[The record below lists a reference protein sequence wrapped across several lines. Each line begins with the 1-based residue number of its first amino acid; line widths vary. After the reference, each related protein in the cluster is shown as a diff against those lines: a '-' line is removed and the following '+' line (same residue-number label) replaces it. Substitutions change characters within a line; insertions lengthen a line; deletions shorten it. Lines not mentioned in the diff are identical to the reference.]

1 MRTHAWNHC
10 CRRHGRHGGRFMCA
24 CACVACAQACARDT
38 MHRVGM
44 RAGYSAEGPLRVRV
58 PAGGGRTARESAARR
73 LYASSPEIFSS
84 GFGKA
89 DLVHAMTSG
98 GVPGAHAITSGRTC
112 DGWRDWRRAQ
122 TLLGSAK
129 AGGSSTLRYPM
140 GWMAVPSTHVAPRPP
155 ATDGLADRA
164 MCAPCRTG
172 HGRGGPRVLG
182 HRYRAASSRSRSSRM
197 RLFSSS
203 RSRSCQR

>member
-1 MRTHAWNHC
+1 
-10 CRRHGRHGGRFMCA
+10 MCA

-129 AGGSSTLRYPM
+129 AWRQQHA
-140 GWMAVPSTHVAPRPP
+140 AVPDGTDGTTKYSRGAASARDGRTGRSGDVRAMPDRARAGWAQRARPP
-155 ATDGLADRA
+155 LPRGLVALA
-164 MCAPCRTG
+164 LLAHALIFLLALPLLSEMSEV
-172 HGRGGPRVLG
+172 GR
-182 HRYRAASSRSRSSRM
+182 
-197 RLFSSS
+197 
-203 RSRSCQR
+203 